1 MTSKSVLRR
10 EAIQRKDGPT
20 DNEGE
25 KEEKFTCEQ
34 IEINGETW
42 VKLSDVQEMMAS
54 FRMETSYDDN
64 SNKAIEFEIEDG
76 TGRDSK
82 RTDGSGQED
91 C

>member
-25 KEEKFTCEQ
+25 KSICEQ
-34 IEINGETW
+34 IEVNGETW
-42 VKLSDVQEMMAS
+42 VKLSDVQEMLAS
-54 FRMETSYDDN
+54 FRIETSYDDN
-64 SNKAIEFEIEDG
+64 ITEAFEFEIIEKLLQKK
-76 TGRDSK
+76 TPRKKGRK
-82 RTDGSGQED
+82 HGS

>member
-25 KEEKFTCEQ
+25 KSICEQ
-34 IEINGETW
+34 IEVNGETW
-42 VKLSDVQEMMAS
+42 VKLSDVQEMLAY

-64 SNKAIEFEIEDG
+64 ITEAFEFEIIEKLPQKK
-76 TGRDSK
+76 TPRKKGRK
-82 RTDGSGQED
+82 HGS

>member
-25 KEEKFTCEQ
+25 KFTCEQ
-34 IEINGETW
+34 IEVNGETW

-54 FRMETSYDDN
+54 FGMETDYDDN
-64 SNKAIEFEIEDG
+64 SNEAIEFEIEDG

>member
-25 KEEKFTCEQ
+25 NSICEQ
-34 IEINGETW
+34 IEVNGETW

-54 FRMETSYDDN
+54 LTSPAFREV
-64 SNKAIEFEIEDG
+64 KKK
-76 TGRDSK
+76 GRK
-82 RTDGSGQED
+82 HGSR
-91 C
+91 